1 MTVQIFGA
9 DTAPARPVRPVG
21 QAMWRGF
28 RSRCPHCGEGKLF
41 RAFVKSVDHC
51 AVCGEDY
58 THQQADDFP
67 AYITITIVG
76 HIVLGG
82 FLAVETVFLL
92 SNWAHLAIW
101 VPLTILLSVALL
113 QPVKGAII
121 GLQWANYM
129 HGFGGETD
137 DLEPSDQ

>member
-1 MTVQIFGA
+1 MTEQVFGA
-9 DTAPARPVRPVG
+9 DTALARPHRPVG

-28 RSRCPHCGEGKLF
+28 LSRCPHCGEGKLF
-41 RAFVKSVDHC
+41 RAFVKPVDNC
-51 AVCGEDY
+51 AVCDEDY
-58 THQQADDFP
+58 THQRADDFP

-82 FLAVETVFLL
+82 FLAVETLVLL
-92 SNWAHLAIW
+92 PNWVHMMIW
-101 VPLTILLSVALL
+101 PPLTIILSIALL

-137 DLEPSDQ
+137 DQEPPEQ

>member
-1 MTVQIFGA
+1 MTEHIFGA

-41 RAFVKSVDHC
+41 RAFVKSVDRC

-82 FLAVETVFLL
+82 FLAVETLVLL
-92 SNWAHLAIW
+92 SSWVHLAIW
-101 VPLTILLSVALL
+101 APLTVAMSIALL
-113 QPVKGAII
+113 QPIKGAII

-137 DLEPSDQ
+137 ELEPPER

>member
-1 MTVQIFGA
+1 MAEQIFGA
-9 DTAPARPVRPVG
+9 DKAPARERRPVW
-21 QAMWRGF
+21 QAMSRGF

-41 RAFVKSVDHC
+41 RAFVKPVDHC

-58 THQQADDFP
+58 THQRADDFP

-82 FLAVETVFLL
+82 FLAVETLFIL
-92 SNWAHLAIW
+92 SNWVHLAIW
-101 VPLTILLSVALL
+101 VPLTIIMSIALL

-137 DLEPSDQ
+137 DQEPPEQ

>member
-1 MTVQIFGA
+1 MTEQLIGKSIA
-9 DTAPARPVRPVG
+9 QTRPYRPVG

-28 RSRCPHCGEGKLF
+28 LGHCPHCGQGKLF
-41 RAFVKSVDHC
+41 RAFVKSVDNC
-51 AVCGEDY
+51 SVCGEDY

-82 FLAVETVFLL
+82 FLAMETLFIM

-101 VPLTILLSVALL
+101 VPLTIIMSLALL
-113 QPVKGAII
+113 QPIKGAII

-129 HGFGGETD
+129 HGFGESRD
-137 DLEPSDQ
+137 PE

>member
-1 MTVQIFGA
+1 MTQTTYGA
-9 DTAPARPVRPVG
+9 DLAPVKPHRPVG

-28 RSRCPHCGEGKLF
+28 LSRCPQCGQGKLF
-41 RAFVKSVDHC
+41 RAFVKPVDEC

-58 THQQADDFP
+58 THQRADDFP

-76 HIVLGG
+76 HIVLGS
-82 FLAVETVFLL
+82 FLAVETLFVL
-92 SNWAHLAIW
+92 SNLAHMAIW
-101 VPLTILLSVALL
+101 IPLTVILSIALL

-137 DLEPSDQ
+137 DLELPEQ

>member
-1 MTVQIFGA
+1 MTEQIFGS
-9 DTAPARPVRPVG
+9 DTAPVRPARPVG
-21 QAMWRGF
+21 LAMWRGLC
-28 RSRCPHCGEGKLF
+28 SRCPHCGQGKLF
-41 RAFVKSVDHC
+41 RAFVKSVDNC

-82 FLAVETVFLL
+82 FLAVETLVLL
-92 SNWAHLAIW
+92 PNWMHLAIW
-101 VPLTILLSVALL
+101 APLTVILSIALL
-113 QPVKGAII
+113 QPIKGAII

-129 HGFGGETD
+129 HGFGETNE
-137 DLEPSDQ
+137 LEPPER